1 MGNKTFIILLY
12 LFEPLSTH
20 EEVLLPVPSAKIC
33 FITKERLPKKFSKY
47 LVYFVK
53 VSNGTSHR
61 GNIFT
66 KYT

>member
-1 MGNKTFIILLY
+1 MGNKIFIILLY
-12 LFEPLSTH
+12 LFEQLLAH
-20 EEVLLPVPSAKIC
+20 EEVLLPVPSAKTC
-33 FITKERLPKKFSKY
+33 FITKERLPRKFSKY

-53 VSNGTSHR
+53 VSNGSSHR